1 MSAWLKAYCTLA
13 SGGLMRKQMDWEFLA
28 PLREDWEP
36 VSKPARLAWLAFYGI
51 FLLYALTDKSGY
63 LLIDYVFVPI
73 HEGGHLLFSYFGHT
87 LMVAGGTLLQLGVPL
102 MLAAYFVFHRQA
114 PGAAF
119 CSFFFFE
126 NFLNVATY
134 MADSRRMALQYVTV
148 GDPDLAE
155 HDWQSMFSQLGV
167 LQYDTKIAAVVRTI
181 GWLGMIGVAVWLWWR
196 TKSFARVESPR
207 ALRPYSRV

>member
-1 MSAWLKAYCTLA
+1 MN
-13 SGGLMRKQMDWEFLA
+13 WEFLA
-28 PLREDWEP
+28 PLQENWEP
-36 VSKPARLAWLAFYGI
+36 VSKASRAGWLAFYVL
-51 FLLYALTDKSGY
+51 FLLYALTAKSGF

-102 MLAAYFVFHRQA
+102 MLAVYFILQRQLT
-114 PGAAF
+114 GTAF
-119 CSFFFFE
+119 CFFFFFE

-134 MADSRRMALQYVTV
+134 MADSRRMELQYVTV

-155 HDWQSMFSQLGV
+155 HDWQTLFSQMGV
-167 LQYDTKIAAVVRTI
+167 LEYDTRIAAVVRAI
-181 GWLGMIGVAVWLWWR
+181 GWLGMISVAVWLWWR
-196 TKSFARVESPR
+196 TRQANHPKGPY